1 MRISDWTSDVCSSD
15 LIQPALAQRSGGIF
29 KIYHRDTPASASI
42 HEEATNSVNMP
53 FMNVFNNLVLFD
65 QLEPIN
71 SLETIRP
78 DLAESWSWND
88 DRTKLTFKLREGVKW
103 HDGKPFT
110 AADVKCTWDMLQ
122 GKGDQK
128 LRKNPRTNW
137 YHNLHGATPHSH
149 TAPTSN

>member
-1 MRISDWTSDVCSSD
+1 MRRGVYAFAVA
-15 LIQPALAQRSGGIF
+15 LPVVAVMGIQPALAQKSGGIF

-88 DRTKLTFKLREGVKW
+88 DRTKLPLKLREGVTW
-103 HDGKPFT
+103 NVGTPVHRADGK
-110 AADVKCTWDMLQ
+110 
-122 GKGDQK
+122 
-128 LRKNPRTNW
+128 
-137 YHNLHGATPHSH
+137 
-149 TAPTSN
+149 

>member
-1 MRISDWTSDVCSSD
+1 MGRGVYAFAVA
-15 LIQPALAQRSGGIF
+15 LPVVAVMGIQPALAQKSGGIF

-53 FMNVFNNLVLFD
+53 FMYVFNNLVLFD

-88 DRTKLTFKLREGVKW
+88 RTEERRVGKEGV
-103 HDGKPFT
+103 
-110 AADVKCTWDMLQ
+110 
-122 GKGDQK
+122 
-128 LRKNPRTNW
+128 RTGRSRGSQ
-137 YHNLHGATPHSH
+137 YH
-149 TAPTSN
+149 

>member
-88 DRTKLTFKLREGVKW
+88 DRTKLTFKLRERRV
-103 HDGKPFT
+103 GKECVSTCRSRWSP
-110 AADVKCTWDMLQ
+110 
-122 GKGDQK
+122 
-128 LRKNPRTNW
+128 
-137 YHNLHGATPHSH
+137 YH
-149 TAPTSN
+149 